1 LIGQFGVGFYSV
13 YLISDKVTVISK
25 HPDDDQHIWESKADR
40 TFTVAKDPRGNTLGR
55 GTSIILHLKEDATE
69 FLHEETLKKIVT
81 RYSEFIQFP
90 IYLLTTKEV
99 DKEVVDEEATA
110 AAAAEREKE
119 KAETTEEKK
128 EGEDLEV
135 SEEEEKKDEGPK
147 MKKIKEKVS
156 EWVQV
161 NSVKAIWTRN
171 PKDITDEE
179 YSNFYQSLTKDD
191 KGTLRH
197 IHFKAEGELA
207 FQSILYIPKKAPEGY
222 YDKFYEKS
230 NSLKLYVR
238 KVLISDEFEDF
249 MPRYLSFI
257 KGVVDSDDL
266 PLNVNRETLAQNRL
280 LKVMGKKLTRKALE
294 MVKKLSEDQERALE
308 AKNEKKE
315 DEDGLSDEEKEA
327 KKKDEEKMKEEETI
341 YDTFWSNFGKSI
353 KLGVIDDR
361 ANKVALSKLLRFRTT
376 KGDGWRSLL
385 QYVTD
390 MPDKQSYIYYITGEN
405 LDVVK
410 SSPFLE
416 KMDKKGFEVVF
427 MTDPLD
433 EYLVQQMS
441 EFEGKKLMSLTKDGL
456 KLGEDKK
463 KIEKLEEE
471 YKDFTLWL
479 KGVYGD
485 KVEKVAISNRLAKSP
500 CVLVTGQYGWTANME
515 RIMKAQT
522 FSDNA
527 QHQWMLPKK
536 TMEINPRHPLIKEM
550 RKKSSEEPDDKSIVE
565 IANLMYD
572 SALLSSGFHMDNPAD
587 FATRINRV
595 MSLGLK
601 IDPNAPVDEEPEDE
615 SSETESES
623 ASSEESD
630 DNPPNPEE
638 MMENLMKDMNK
649 EDQGHDEL

>member
-1 LIGQFGVGFYSV
+1 
-13 YLISDKVTVISK
+13 
-25 HPDDDQHIWESKADR
+25 
-40 TFTVAKDPRGNTLGR
+40 
-55 GTSIILHLKEDATE
+55 
-69 FLHEETLKKIVT
+69 
-81 RYSEFIQFP
+81 
-90 IYLLTTKEV
+90 
-99 DKEVVDEEATA
+99 
-110 AAAAEREKE
+110 
-119 KAETTEEKK
+119 
-128 EGEDLEV
+128 
-135 SEEEEKKDEGPK
+135 

-179 YSNFYQSLTKDD
+179 YDNFYKSLTKDD
-191 KGTLRH
+191 KGALRH
-197 IHFKAEGELA
+197 SHFKAEGELA
-207 FQSILYIPKKAPEGY
+207 FQSILYVPKKAPEGY

-249 MPRYLSFI
+249 MPRYLSFV

-294 MVKKLSEDQERALE
+294 MIKKMSEDQDKAIE
-308 AKNEKKE
+308 AR
-315 DEDGLSDEEKEA
+315 DE
-327 KKKDEEKMKEEETI
+327 KKDEEEGLTDEEKDAKKKEEEKRKEEETV
-341 YDTFWSNFGKSI
+341 YDTLWSNFGKSI

-361 ANKVALSKLLRFRTT
+361 ANKVALSKLLKFKTT
-376 KGDGWRSLL
+376 KGDSWRSLL
-385 QYVTD
+385 QYVAD
-390 MPDKQSYIYYITGEN
+390 MSEKQNYIYYITGEN

-416 KMDKKGFEVVF
+416 KMEKKGFEVVF

-433 EYLVQQMS
+433 EYLVQQLS
-441 EFEGKKLMSLTKDGL
+441 EFEGKKLMSLSKEGL

-471 YKDFTLWL
+471 YKDFISWL

-536 TMEINPRHPLIKEM
+536 TMEINPRHPLIKEL
-550 RKKSSEEPDDKSIVE
+550 RKKSAEEPEDKSIVE

-572 SALLSSGFHMDNPAD
+572 SALISSGFHLDNPTD
-587 FATRINRV
+587 FASRINRV
-595 MSLGLK
+595 MSIGLN
-601 IDPNAPVDEEPEDE
+601 IDPNAPVEEELE
-615 SSETESES
+615 EEATETETESES
-623 ASSEESD
+623 PSSDD

-649 EDQGHDEL
+649 EESHDKDEL

>member
-1 LIGQFGVGFYSV
+1 L
-13 YLISDKVTVISK
+13 DKKS
-25 HPDDDQHIWESKADR
+25 
-40 TFTVAKDPRGNTLGR
+40 
-55 GTSIILHLKEDATE
+55 
-69 FLHEETLKKIVT
+69 
-81 RYSEFIQFP
+81 
-90 IYLLTTKEV
+90 
-99 DKEVVDEEATA
+99 
-110 AAAAEREKE
+110 
-119 KAETTEEKK
+119 
-128 EGEDLEV
+128 
-135 SEEEEKKDEGPK
+135 
-147 MKKIKEKVS
+147 
-156 EWVQV
+156 
-161 NSVKAIWTRN
+161 
-171 PKDITDEE
+171 KDITDEE
-179 YSNFYQSLTKDD
+179 YTNFYQSLTKDD

-197 IHFKAEGELA
+197 SHFKAEGELA

-294 MVKKLSEDQERALE
+294 MVKKLSEDQEKALE

-315 DEDGLSDEEKEA
+315 DEEGLSDEEKEA

-341 YDTFWSNFGKSI
+341 FDTFWSNFGKSI

-385 QYVTD
+385 QYVAD

-410 SSPFLE
+410 ASPFLE
-416 KMDKKGFEVVF
+416 KMEKKGFEVVF

-471 YKDFTLWL
+471 YKDFTAWL

-500 CVLVTGQYGWTANME
+500 SVLVTGQYGWTANME

-536 TMEINPRHPLIKEM
+536 TMEINPRHPLIKEL
-550 RKKSSEEPDDKSIVE
+550 RKKSAEEPDDKSIIE

-601 IDPNAPVDEEPEDE
+601 IDPNTPVDDEPEDE
-615 SSETESES
+615 ATEGETESD
-623 ASSEESD
+623 SSNEDSD
-630 DNPPNPEE
+630 ENPPNPEE

-649 EDQGHDEL
+649 EEGHEKDEL